1 MLRLIPAIGLVM
13 LGSVLLVPARAF
25 ARQTVD
31 PAASPPA
38 GMVHI
43 AEGQYAALYRS
54 PNEPDSVH
62 VDSFFLDR
70 DPVTNGQYL
79 AFVRENPKWRRS
91 GVSRLFASESY
102 LNHWDGDLSLGN
114 AQPDQ
119 PVTNVSWF
127 AAQAYARWRGNRL
140 PTVAEWEFVASASS
154 NSPDGRSDPN
164 FLGDVLAMTTK
175 PGGPTLG
182 LVGMSP
188 PNYWGVRDLH
198 GLVWEWTA
206 DFNSALVTGESR
218 GDGGLERKLFCG
230 AGVIGAS
237 DFTDYAA
244 FLRFSYRGGLS
255 SAYTGASL
263 GFRTA
268 RTVQSIVL

>member
-1 MLRLIPAIGLVM
+1 MA
-13 LGSVLLVPARAF
+13 
-25 ARQTVD
+25 
-31 PAASPPA
+31 
-38 GMVHI
+38 HI

-54 PNEPDSVH
+54 PNESDTVSVE
-62 VDSFFLDR
+62 SFYLDR
-70 DPVTNGQYL
+70 DPVTNGEYL

-91 GVSRLFASESY
+91 SVPRLFASEGY
-102 LNHWDGDLSLGN
+102 LRHWASDLTLGR
-114 AQPDQ
+114 ARPDQ

-140 PTVAEWEFVASASS
+140 PTVAEWEFVASASVT
-154 NSPDGRSDPN
+154 SPNGRSDPE
-164 FLGDVLAMTTK
+164 FLAEVLAMTTK
-175 PGGPTLG
+175 STPSTLG
-182 LVGMSP
+182 VVASSA

-218 GDGGLERKLFCG
+218 GDAGLERKLFCG

-255 SAYTGASL
+255 AAYTGAIL

-268 RTVQSIVL
+268 RSVPPLSL